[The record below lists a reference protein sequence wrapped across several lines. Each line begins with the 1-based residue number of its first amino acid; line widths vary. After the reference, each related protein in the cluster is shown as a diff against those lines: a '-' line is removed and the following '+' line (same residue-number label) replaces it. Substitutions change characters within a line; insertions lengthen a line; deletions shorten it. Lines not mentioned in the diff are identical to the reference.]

1 MTIQEKII
9 SISSILMIIGF
20 IIFLIIQPYFEMQ
33 TFNKFSET
41 KATYFDAVFSKLRV
55 ISVKR

>member
-20 IIFLIIQPYFEMQ
+20 IVFLIIQPYFEMQ
-33 TFNKFSET
+33 TFNKFSGT
-41 KATYFDAVFSKLRV
+41 KVTYFDAVFSKLRV
-55 ISVKR
+55 MPVKR

>member
-1 MTIQEKII
+1 MTIIEKTI
-9 SISSILMIIGF
+9 SILMGLIIIGVV
-20 IIFLIIQPYFEMQ
+20 IFVIIQPYFEMK

-55 ISVKR
+55 MPVKR